1 MKNKRLF
8 IIIAILVIAQVYSIM
23 TMSDIRSEIHNM
35 NNQINNSEQRLRNDI
50 NLIYSNVETK
60 LEEEASLIY
69 RAETKV
75 GKPDIDALNIPI
87 VFTVEPKQV
96 TSGMNISL
104 KFSDETLKLKK
115 DGTVFTA
122 EKVFDLLQDEIN
134 PTIIIDNN
142 GVKSVTQDGGLV
154 VGNIMNNFFP
164 RIYTYFTGG
173 QHWYSKDDKYIYEI
187 NGPLAWDQKAVEV
200 GKVEQAGFNSI
211 ELITEIDG
219 KVEKTQS
226 LKISKDTE
234 QVEIDAEYELKK
246 SQVIEIYAKA
256 VDSNGFTYISP
267 IVHHTAGQDDGQR
280 EAPYEQVKIIA
291 PNGKVIFDDTAK

>member
-50 NLIYSNVETK
+50 NLIYSNVDTK

-104 KFSDETLKLKK
+104 KFSDGTLKLKK

-134 PTIIIDNN
+134 PTIIIDDN

-267 IVHHTAGQDDGQR
+267 IVHHTAGQDDRQR